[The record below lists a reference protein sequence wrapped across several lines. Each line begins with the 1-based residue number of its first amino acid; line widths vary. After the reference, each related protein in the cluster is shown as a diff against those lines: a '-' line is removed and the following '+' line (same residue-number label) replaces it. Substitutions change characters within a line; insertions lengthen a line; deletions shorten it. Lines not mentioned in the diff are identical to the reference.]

1 MAFTTGTTMVNP
13 YVLNIVDLQNTTT
26 NASGISLQASVDQL
40 GQMIDFANKQ
50 VNADTIASF
59 TAGGSITFASPTVQA
74 AGTTT
79 LSNSDTTDHSLYV
92 FGNVYASNYNS
103 LCPMIFKVHD
113 DNNTEVEVMRITT
126 EGNVGIG
133 TFAPAER
140 LAVAGGMTVSGNA
153 TIGGDLIVNGA
164 LIVNGR
170 RIA

>member
-40 GQMIDFANKQ
+40 SQMIDFTNKQ

-79 LSNSDTTDHSLYV
+79 LSNTDTSDHSLYV
-92 FGNVYASNYNS
+92 YGNVYASNYNS

-113 DNNTEVEVMRITT
+113 DANIEVEVMRITT

-140 LAVAGGMTVSGNA
+140 LAVAGGISCSGDLRV
-153 TIGGDLIVNGA
+153 GGDLHLSGA
-164 LIVNGR
+164 LFVNGR

>member
-40 GQMIDFANKQ
+40 GQMVNFANKQ
-50 VNADTIASF
+50 INADTIASF
-59 TAGGSITFASPTVQA
+59 TTGGSITFASPTVQA

-79 LSNSDTTDHSLYV
+79 LSNSDSTDHSLYV
-92 FGNVYASNYNS
+92 YGNVYASNYNS

-113 DNNTEVEVMRITT
+113 DANIEVEVMRITT

-140 LAVAGGMTVSGNA
+140 LAVAGGISCSGDLRV
-153 TIGGDLIVNGA
+153 GGDLHLSGKLFVNGQ
-164 LIVNGR
+164 